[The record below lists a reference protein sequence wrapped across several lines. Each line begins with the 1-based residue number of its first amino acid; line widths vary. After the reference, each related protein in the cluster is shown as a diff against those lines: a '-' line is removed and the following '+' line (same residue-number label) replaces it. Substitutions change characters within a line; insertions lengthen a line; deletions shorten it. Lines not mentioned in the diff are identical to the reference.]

1 MHHGEKRRYPE
12 QNHRQRRSARY
23 GAGQYGHEADLQRF
37 VFREINGQHPAHH
50 HQQHHHQAVA
60 PDIPAAAA
68 RQIIRIYLPKGKQ
81 KNRQP
86 RNGDGG
92 RIYPQLFFVHSR
104 FPPGAGL
111 RHHTARRKSARF
123 LTPQGGAADS
133 HIPYIN
139 ISQMTHTSAVN
150 SKKQGGRQGSG
161 KQAVSGRSST
171 YLTQK
176 KAPLA
181 RTKEHREARAN
192 RIFFITDI
200 ASLRYSAL
208 RYPGMLYPLRCAGP
222 PLFTKGKRPRF
233 TPPCGAERKA
243 CGLPR
248 SIRCVPQHCRGL
260 HLKMR
265 CQAGVGPSRRLYTCA
280 TTIPCPASVTAST
293 LANSK
298 QVSPAARFTA
308 ASAASETHRRRQ
320 KAYSRFRRGRYTCR
334 SRAPALPKQTH
345 ARPRF

>member
-1 MHHGEKRRYPE
+1 M
-12 QNHRQRRSARY
+12 A
-23 GAGQYGHEADLQRF
+23 
-37 VFREINGQHPAHH
+37 
-50 HQQHHHQAVA
+50 
-60 PDIPAAAA
+60 
-68 RQIIRIYLPKGKQ
+68 
-81 KNRQP
+81 
-86 RNGDGG
+86 
-92 RIYPQLFFVHSR
+92 
-104 FPPGAGL
+104 
-111 RHHTARRKSARF
+111 
-123 LTPQGGAADS
+123 
-133 HIPYIN
+133 
-139 ISQMTHTSAVN
+139 HTSAVN
-150 SKKQGGRQGSG
+150 FKNRAAGRAPGNRPCP
-161 KQAVSGRSST
+161 ARSST

-265 CQAGVGPSRRLYTCA
+265 CQAGVGHPAGCTPAPPRY
-280 TTIPCPASVTAST
+280 PVPPASPHPRWPIRSRFHPPRGS
-293 LANSK
+293 LP
-298 QVSPAARFTA
+298 QARPR
-308 ASAASETHRRRQ
+308 ETHRRRAKGVFALSPWPVYVSQ
-320 KAYSRFRRGRYTCR
+320 P
-334 SRAPALPKQTH
+334 RASVTEADTRPPALLISSPVW
-345 ARPRF
+345 ARRKSPRGQAPRRAVQR